1 MIGLDTNVLVRYLT
15 RDDPAQFAVAEREI
29 RSAVARGEHLHVCL
43 PVLLE
48 TAWVLSRA
56 YRVDRA
62 SLALVVS
69 RLLAASEFVV
79 EREEAVEAAL
89 AAFQT
94 GKAGFADCLI
104 AALDTA
110 AGCRHT
116 LTFDAGAGSMPAFR
130 VLRAW

>member
-1 MIGLDTNVLVRYLT
+1 VIGLYANVLVRYLT
-15 RDDPAQFAVAEREI
+15 RDDPAQFAVAQGAI
-29 RSAVARGEHLHVCL
+29 MSAVVRGEQLYICL

-48 TAWVLSRA
+48 AAWVLSRA

-62 SLALVVS
+62 SLALLVG
-69 RLLAASEFVV
+69 RLLGASEFVI

-89 AAFQT
+89 AEFQV

-104 AALDTA
+104 AALNTA

-116 LTFDAGAGSMPAFR
+116 LSFDADAAAMPAFR
-130 VLRAW
+130 LLRA